1 VTDSVDGI
9 DRRASQY
16 RRTEHHRTITRA
28 TTTEPTTNTT
38 PAHHRE
44 QPDATQ
50 TLGIPLFI
58 MHTPPW
64 NRQPWHTPQHPP
76 TLKATKLDQRRDELA
91 EMIHRR

>member
-1 VTDSVDGI
+1 MTDSVDGI

-16 RRTEHHRTITRA
+16 RRTELERSFARA
-28 TTTEPTTNTT
+28 TTPTTTPP

-50 TLGIPLFI
+50 TLGIPLLI

-64 NRQPWHTPQHPP
+64 NRQPWHQPQHPP
-76 TLKATKLDQRRDELA
+76 TITATT
-91 EMIHRR
+91 